1 MADKKTEEKKEEAGG
16 KKKGPPMMIIMAVF
30 AVVVL
35 GAAFFMVQKASAKQ
49 KTTEVKKVEKGPVLS
64 LDEFLVN
71 LADPGSDHFL
81 KVTVG
86 LELDKAKG
94 KAPEALKEDTPLIRD
109 AVLSS
114 LASKTRDQLAVEA
127 GAREAEGGD
136 QEEGQRRLG
145 RRGRAGRLLHEFR
158 DAVMKPPR
166 PQFWGSMRGVQ
177 RRLPSVSGS
186 PRIGGGGHNKL
197 VNFAR
202 ATWNNRHRRRQ
213 ASGVYF

>member
-1 MADKKTEEKKEEAGG
+1 MADKKAEEKKEEAAGG

-49 KTTEVKKVEKGPVLS
+49 KGPAVKKVEKGPVLS

-86 LELDKAKG
+86 LELDKSKG

-114 LASKTRDQLAVEA
+114 LSSKTRDQLSLEA
-127 GAREAEGGD
+127 GREKLKAEIKKKVNIA
-136 QEEGQRRLG
+136 LG
-145 RRGRAGRLLHEFR
+145 E
-158 DAVMKPPR
+158 DD
-166 PQFWGSMRGVQ
+166 VQ
-177 RRLPSVSGS
+177 
-186 PRIGGGGHNKL
+186 
-197 VNFAR
+197 
-202 ATWNNRHRRRQ
+202 
-213 ASGVYF
+213 GVYFTNFVTQ